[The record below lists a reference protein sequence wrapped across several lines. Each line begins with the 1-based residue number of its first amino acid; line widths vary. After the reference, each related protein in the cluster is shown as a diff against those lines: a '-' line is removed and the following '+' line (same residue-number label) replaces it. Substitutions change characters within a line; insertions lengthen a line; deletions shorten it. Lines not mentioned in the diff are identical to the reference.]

1 MRLSPPIVASLAVIL
16 TTTTAFQFGHQH
28 QRQVARRPSF
38 AVVSSGGG
46 PSSPHKLSVS
56 SSSSSR
62 KASVADETASSS
74 STEKSLG
81 LEYPPISHFGKD
93 ATSSSS
99 SSSTLKNPKAI
110 LGGKGANLAEMSSI
124 GLAVPPGFTRK
135 YSIVFDEEEL
145 DQINFKSFV
154 LSHRQG
160 RTNHW

>member
-1 MRLSPPIVASLAVIL
+1 MRLSPAIVASLAVVL
-16 TTTTAFQFGHQH
+16 TTTTTAFQFGHQR
-28 QRQVARRPSF
+28 QGQVARRPSF
-38 AVVSSGGG
+38 AVVSNSGGG
-46 PSSPHKLSVS
+46 PSSPQKLSVS
-56 SSSSSR
+56 SSSSL
-62 KASVADETASSS
+62 KASVADETAS

-99 SSSTLKNPKAI
+99 SSSTFKNPKAI